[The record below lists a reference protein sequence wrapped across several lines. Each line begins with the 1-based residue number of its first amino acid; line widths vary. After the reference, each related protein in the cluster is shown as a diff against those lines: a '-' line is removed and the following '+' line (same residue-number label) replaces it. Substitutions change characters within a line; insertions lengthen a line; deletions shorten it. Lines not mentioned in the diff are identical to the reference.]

1 MINVLFVQ
9 NVDLDPPRQLVDL
22 IAEIQMV
29 NSEWASA
36 FREQQQTIQQQQ
48 LQINELQLKVEFVLK
63 EISQLK
69 ETFDRKL
76 TVEILAQ
83 THQVIKE
90 LLAVVDNQNLDTN
103 RNCVGE
109 NVDQNIV
116 QTMNKK
122 RKFDTIADKYSIK
135 KRK

>member
-1 MINVLFVQ
+1 
-9 NVDLDPPRQLVDL
+9 
-22 IAEIQMV
+22 MV

-36 FREQQQTIQQQQ
+36 FREQQCRLTEQERIIQQQQ
-48 LQINELQLKVEFVLK
+48 LQINELQLKLEFVLK

-76 TVEILAQ
+76 NVEILAQ
-83 THQVIKE
+83 THQVIEE

-116 QTMNKK
+116 QTVNKK

>member
-1 MINVLFVQ
+1 
-9 NVDLDPPRQLVDL
+9 
-22 IAEIQMV
+22 MV

-36 FREQQQTIQQQQ
+36 FREQQQIIQQQQQTIQQQQQIIQQQQQTIQQQQ

-83 THQVIKE
+83 THQVIEE

-116 QTMNKK
+116 QTVNKK